1 MSAEQGLT
9 PLVGRQRDLEFL
21 INTFRRAQRGSGQ
34 AVIISSEAGMGK
46 SRLLYEFRK
55 AIANEPV
62 FFFEGKCLSYS
73 SKRSLSSRYRYPQV
87 LLSGERW
94 RGRRG
99 CPG

>member
-1 MSAEQGLT
+1 M
-9 PLVGRQRDLEFL
+9 GRQRDLEFL

-55 AIANEPV
+55 AIANKPA

-73 SKRSLSSRYRYPQV
+73 RSIVRQTHSRNREEKPIASYSAR
-87 LLSGERW
+87 
-94 RGRRG
+94 
-99 CPG
+99 